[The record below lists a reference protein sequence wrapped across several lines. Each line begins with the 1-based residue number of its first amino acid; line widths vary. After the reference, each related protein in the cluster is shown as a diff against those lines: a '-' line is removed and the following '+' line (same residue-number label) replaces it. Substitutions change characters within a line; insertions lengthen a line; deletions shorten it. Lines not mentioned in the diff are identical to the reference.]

1 VPRNERTAPTSE
13 AAEGSGVSRDR
24 RVDVLGVGFDRVGLG
39 GALERVLERHAA
51 GERTFI
57 ITANPEFVM
66 LARHDRE
73 LASVAR
79 EAHLVVADGTGILV
93 ASRLLGDPL
102 PARVPGRFLVQAI
115 LPRLAA
121 LGAPVFLLGAGPG
134 VADRAAETLRRRVP
148 GIRIAG
154 TDTGSPDDDATVA
167 RVAAARPRVLLVA
180 YGMPRQERWLARNLP
195 RLESVKVAIGVG
207 GVFDQL
213 AGRVRLPPRLV
224 HALGFEW
231 LWRLAFEPRRWRR
244 QRVLPLFVAHV
255 LLERARHGAR

>member
-1 VPRNERTAPTSE
+1 M
-13 AAEGSGVSRDR
+13 
-24 RVDVLGVGFDRVGLG
+24 LGVGFDRVGLG

-73 LASVAR
+73 LAGVAR
-79 EAHLVVADGTGILV
+79 EAHLVVADGAGILV

>member
-1 VPRNERTAPTSE
+1 MA
-13 AAEGSGVSRDR
+13 G
-24 RVDVLGVGFDRVGLG
+24 RVEVLGVGFDRVDL
-39 GALERVLERHAA
+39 AAAIDRVMKRHAA
-51 GERTFI
+51 GQRSFV

-73 LASVAR
+73 IAR
-79 EAHLVVADGTGILV
+79 IARDADLVVADGTGILI
-93 ASRLLGDPL
+93 ASRLLRDPL

-121 LGAPVFLLGAGPG
+121 LGASVYLLGAGPG
-134 VADRAAETLRRRVP
+134 VAERAAETLRRRIP
-148 GIRIAG
+148 GIRVAG
-154 TDTGSPDDDATVA
+154 TYAGSPDDEETVA

-180 YGMPRQERWLARNLP
+180 FGMPRQERWLARNLP
-195 RLESVKVAIGVG
+195 RLDSVHVAIGVG

-213 AGRVRLPPRLV
+213 AGRVALPPRIV

-231 LWRLAFEPRRWRR
+231 LWRLVFEPRRWRR

-255 LLERARHGAR
+255 LIARARRPR